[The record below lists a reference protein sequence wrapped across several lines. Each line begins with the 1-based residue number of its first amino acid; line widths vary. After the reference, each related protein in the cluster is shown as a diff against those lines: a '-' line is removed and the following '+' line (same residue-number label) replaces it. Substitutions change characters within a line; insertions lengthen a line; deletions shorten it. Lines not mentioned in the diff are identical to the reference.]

1 MLAACGLI
9 ASGCAGM
16 HVDARQLL
24 QEPLDCANAQQDI
37 QVLEDSRPGGF
48 KRLTQGLQALAPP
61 MIVLSLLRDIF
72 IGKPYRSIY
81 LDHWRV
87 AFGSYNRQVDA
98 RVGELRS
105 CSG

>member
-16 HVDARQLL
+16 HADARQLL

-48 KRLTQGLQALAPP
+48 KRVTQGLQAVAPP

-87 AFGSYNRQVDA
+87 AFGTYDDAIDHRVSELQVC
-98 RVGELRS
+98 G
-105 CSG
+105 G